1 MNRPFM
7 SVTRLTSQLLIGI
20 PLCLQLTPVGS
31 TARQLSTAAF
41 RAARSAGRKAQYRQ
55 VVVPSAPTPV
65 AVQGLCASVMAAAA
79 AHMPSL
85 LMTAITSQLERS
97 PLKALASKNIRS
109 MRVTAAVF
117 HLEISALNSAAPR
130 NSSFMSVTRLTSQSL
145 IGIPLCLQLTPEES
159 ALRQLSTAAHSAARS
174 GKAAPVGAPSPTI
187 SPPGTLHLP
196 HFFFALEHT
205 QFGEPGSAG
214 VLTVAWHFLRR
225 FFLPCTAAQ
234 KSVASAQEEPPQKH
248 TPSFLHLRFL
258 QPSQPAP
265 HWAAAPPRRAAAAS
279 AASPAATAAAA
290 AAA

>member
-1 MNRPFM
+1 MD
-7 SVTRLTSQLLIGI
+7 
-20 PLCLQLTPVGS
+20 
-31 TARQLSTAAF
+31 
-41 RAARSAGRKAQYRQ
+41 
-55 VVVPSAPTPV
+55 
-65 AVQGLCASVMAAAA
+65 
-79 AHMPSL
+79 
-85 LMTAITSQLERS
+85 LMFFEAITSQLERS

-145 IGIPLCLQLTPEES
+145 IGISSGLGVQPAPVGST
-159 ALRQLSTAAHSAARS
+159 LRQLSTAAFSAARS

-187 SPPGTLHLP
+187 SPPGTLHWP
-196 HFFFALEHT
+196 HFFFALEQT
-205 QFGEPGSAG
+205 QFGEPRTAG
-214 VLTVAWHFLRR
+214 ALIVAWHFLRR

-234 KSVASAQEEPPQKH
+234 KSDPSAQEDPLQKH